1 MASPIP
7 QVDVR
12 MRGERRAGRRAI
24 SPAQASLDTY
34 ALALYVR
41 AGEPHTITKELIIIC
56 NTKPKDAT
64 KVHERPDTTKSG
76 LLRGVG

>member
-24 SPAQASLDTY
+24 SPAQASLDTS
-34 ALALYVR
+34 LRRYVR
-41 AGEPHTITKELIIIC
+41 AGEPHTNTKELIIIF